1 MKTRLALAAIFLSGL
16 AAHCGGEQPQP
27 ATPPTSTEAPDGA
40 PPEGDGSAPSPATA
54 ASAAPAESAAPAP
67 GASAAAPPA
76 APKPAGPGD
85 WETWS
90 HDQKLEYMKAYVMP
104 KMGDAFHDFD
114 AKRYAEPK
122 CALCHGDG
130 VKDGSF
136 TMPNPELPKLDVTP
150 AGIKKLHSDPKK
162 KAVLEFMSK
171 TVVPNVAQLLG
182 MQPYDMKT
190 KQGFGCLACHTKK
203 ETGSAAAK
211 KKTPAAP

>member
-16 AAHCGGEQPQP
+16 AAHCGGGQPQP

-40 PPEGDGSAPSPATA
+40 PPEGDGSAPSAATA

-67 GASAAAPPA
+67 GASAAPPA

-90 HDQKLEYMKAYVMP
+90 HDQKLEYMKTYVMP

-171 TVVPNVAQLLG
+171 TVVPDVAQLLG

-203 ETGSAAAK
+203 ETGGAAAK